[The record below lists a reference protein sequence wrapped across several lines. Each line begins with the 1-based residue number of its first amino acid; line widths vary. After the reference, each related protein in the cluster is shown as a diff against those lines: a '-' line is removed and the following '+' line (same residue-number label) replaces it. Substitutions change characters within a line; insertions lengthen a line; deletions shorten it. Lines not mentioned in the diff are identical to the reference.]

1 MNTGNSLD
9 RFIRENREA
18 FDSGSPS
25 DAVWQRIAAQSG
37 ATKKQPLILRP
48 VFRRMAAAVILMLV
62 SFSIGKWLFLPN
74 GEHNNYHSEAAVDAS
89 KDFREAAFYYEVQI
103 NKRME
108 KVNELS
114 VHYPAIRKEI
124 EMDFSE
130 LDTVLQELK
139 DDLNDDVANADVV
152 EAMILNYRLKL
163 QILEQIMEFLEVQNE
178 DDNNESN
185 EINYSI

>member
-48 VFRRMAAAVILMLV
+48 VFRRMAAAMVLMLI

-74 GEHNNYHSEAAVDAS
+74 GEFDSYHSEAAVDAS
-89 KDFREAAFYYEVQI
+89 KDFRDAAFYYEVQI

-114 VHYPAIRKEI
+114 ANYPAIRKGI

-152 EAMILNYRLKL
+152 EAMIMNYRLKL
-163 QILEQIMEFLEVQNE
+163 QILEQIMEFLEGQYE
-178 DDNNESN
+178 DENNENN
-185 EINYSI
+185 EVNYSI